1 MTDTNADTKRTRI
14 ALAVASAMTTLAVG
28 VTVAAL
34 LGYLHPP
41 SVAPPPVAE
50 PDAPGTSAPAAPAPI
65 PDSEPAMVLVPVEQI
80 DTTPT
85 IATEAL
91 AYADYD
97 AREYEH
103 DDEDDDADEH
113 EGRDDD

>member
-1 MTDTNADTKRTRI
+1 MTDVNDDSKRTRI

-41 SVAPPPVAE
+41 SVAPQPVGE
-50 PDAPGTSAPAAPAPI
+50 PDVPGTSTPAAPAPI
-65 PDSEPAMVLVPVEQI
+65 RDSEPAVVLVPVERI
-80 DTTPT
+80 DVT
-85 IATEAL
+85 ATAASEAL
-91 AYADYD
+91 AYADDD

-103 DDEDDDADEH
+103 EDEDDDSDED
-113 EGRDDD
+113 EGHDDD